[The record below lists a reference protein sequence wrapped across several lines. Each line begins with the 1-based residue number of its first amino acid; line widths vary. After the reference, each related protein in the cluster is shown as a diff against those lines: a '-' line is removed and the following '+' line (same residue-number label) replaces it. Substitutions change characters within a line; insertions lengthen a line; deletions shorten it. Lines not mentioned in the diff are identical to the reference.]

1 MLTETLPNGLTLPKI
16 GFGMWKIG
24 GGTSPDPSKDVQSLA
39 AISAALNVGYTHFD
53 TAEMYAR
60 GHSEELLARA
70 LRQNSVAREDV
81 FITTKVH
88 PANLKYSDLI
98 TACER
103 SLERLETRYI
113 DLYLIHWPGRAPLK
127 ESFRALNEL
136 HRNGKI
142 RNVGVSN
149 FDLKLLK
156 QSQELCASPIVTN
169 QVPYSLSDRT
179 YVSNGVIDY
188 CRENDILVTAYS
200 PVDEG
205 RLRVRVGLQQVADR
219 HGVSAYQVALAWL
232 VSQPRVITIPMSMNP
247 SHIEENFKSA
257 EIELDEADLVHLN

>member
-1 MLTETLPNGLTLPKI
+1 
-16 GFGMWKIG
+16 MWKIG
-24 GGTSPDPSKDVQSLA
+24 GGTSPDTSQDEPSLA
-39 AISAALNVGYTHFD
+39 AISAALNSGYTHFD

-60 GHSEELLARA
+60 GHSEELLAQA
-70 LRQNSVAREDV
+70 LKLNNVPREDV

-136 HRNGKI
+136 HQAGKI
-142 RNVGVSN
+142 RHIGVSN

-156 QSQELCASPIVTN
+156 QSQELCTSPIVTN
-169 QVPYSLSDRT
+169 QVPFSLSDRA
-179 YVSNGVIDY
+179 YVSNGVVGY
-188 CRENDILVTAYS
+188 CQENDILITAYS

-205 RLRVRVGLQQVADR
+205 RLRVRDGLRIVAEK
-219 HGVSAYQVALAWL
+219 HNASPYQIALAWL
-232 VSQPRVITIPMSMNP
+232 IAQPRVITIPMSMN
-247 SHIEENFKSA
+247 SLHIEENFKASD
-257 EIELDEADLVHLN
+257 ITLDDSDFIHLD